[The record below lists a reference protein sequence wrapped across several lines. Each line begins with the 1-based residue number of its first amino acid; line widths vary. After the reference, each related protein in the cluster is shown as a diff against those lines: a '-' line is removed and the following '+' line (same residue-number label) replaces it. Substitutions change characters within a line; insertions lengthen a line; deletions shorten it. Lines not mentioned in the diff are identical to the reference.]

1 LIEYESL
8 NPLNNL
14 GLQIDIVVSHLE
26 ATNPLSFFMCGS
38 ALASLTMNFNND
50 EKLFDAIPYFNGPW
64 DNLHFS
70 SPIDFLP
77 KLPT

>member
-1 LIEYESL
+1 
-8 NPLNNL
+8 
-14 GLQIDIVVSHLE
+14 
-26 ATNPLSFFMCGS
+26 MCES
-38 ALASLTMNFNND
+38 ALASLTMNFDDD

-77 KLPT
+77 KIPTPLACP